1 MPSKIY
7 IAQLKNDAWNDDT
20 KSYLEGK
27 GIEIVKYLSQL
38 NILIIKSEKP
48 LKNKRLKYILHIEED
63 QMFSKTEK
71 GEE

>member
-1 MPSKIY
+1 MPSKTY
-7 IAQLKNDAWNDDT
+7 IAQLKKDAWNDDT

-38 NILIIKSEKP
+38 NMLIIKSEKP

-71 GEE
+71 EEE